1 MVILNVQTIIILQ
14 GNPYILLVV
23 LHVRII
29 NISRAQLTYVM
40 LKIWEWT
47 KNVVK
52 AKASILLFTCSFVPC
67 SGRPAVAKVLFYLE
81 RN

>member
-14 GNPYILLVV
+14 GNPYILLV

-29 NISRAQLTYVM
+29 NISRALLTYVM

-52 AKASILLFTCSFVPC
+52 AKASILLLFT
-67 SGRPAVAKVLFYLE
+67 
-81 RN
+81 